1 MQGAHIVSPAEN
13 FPFPLPSP
21 LIQSSRAQGVHNT
34 KEVTRIAGPA
44 QRVAV
49 DEDCL
54 LESHAPADCHVLLD
68 GMLYRYKMLQDG
80 KRQII
85 AFLLPGEN
93 FGLAGFLLGHSDH
106 SVAALVPSHIATIPA
121 SRLLGLSGTAPG
133 AMNSLWQDMLVQD
146 SIAREWIANIGRRR
160 ASERIAHLI
169 CEMRARLHA
178 APAGGKVR
186 FRWQVSQAILGD
198 ATSLSIVHVN
208 RVLQQLR
215 ADRLVTFQDGMVEI
229 EDLEQLEEFAGFDD
243 AYLHLGRT
251 TASRPFAL
259 TA

>member
-1 MQGAHIVSPAEN
+1 MQAAHIVSPADT
-13 FPFPLPSP
+13 FLFPLPSP
-21 LIQSSRAQGVHNT
+21 LIQKSRAQGSQNT
-34 KEVTRIAGPA
+34 KEITRIAGPA
-44 QRVAV
+44 QHLVV

-54 LESHAPADCHVLLD
+54 LEGQAPSGCHVLLE
-68 GMLYRYKMLQDG
+68 GMLYRYKILQDG

-93 FGLAGFLLGHSDH
+93 FGLASFLLGHSDH
-106 SVAALVPSHIATIPA
+106 SVAALVPSRIATIPA
-121 SRLLGLSGTAPG
+121 SRLHGMSGTAPS

-169 CEMRARLHA
+169 CEMRVRLRA
-178 APAGGKVR
+178 APTGGKVR

-208 RVLQQLR
+208 RVLQRLR

-243 AYLHLGRT
+243 AYLHLGCAA
-251 TASRPFAL
+251 ASQPFAL